1 MPLAHHGDCMNDYY
15 RRVVCCKSTNSFS
28 NMQLS
33 ELQKYLQSL
42 PERIKKEAAHI
53 VAETATEYFKDSFR
67 RKAFDG
73 RPWPQGRPKR
83 KGSLLVAS
91 GALMN
96 SIRPSH
102 VSEDRV
108 VISAGNQKVNYAQA
122 HNEGFVGNVN
132 VRAHQR
138 TVKSRSGKGKTKTNG
153 TRIVQ
158 VRAHQRTMRVPA
170 RPFMGDSKEL
180 NILIKK
186 RIEGYINSLNQH

>member
-1 MPLAHHGDCMNDYY
+1 
-15 RRVVCCKSTNSFS
+15 
-28 NMQLS
+28 MQLS
-33 ELQKYLQSL
+33 ELQTYLKSL
-42 PERIKKEAAHI
+42 PEQIKKNAAQI
-53 VAETATEYFKDSFR
+53 VAVTATEYFKDSFH
-67 RKAFDG
+67 RKSFNG

-108 VISAGNQKVNYAQA
+108 VISAGNQKVQYAQV
-122 HNEGFVGNVN
+122 HNEDFVGNVN

-138 TVKSRSGKGKTKTNG
+138 TIKNRTNTKGKGGKAKIKVQG
-153 TRIVQ
+153 TRVVQ

-180 NILIKK
+180 NLLIKK
-186 RIEGYINSLNQH
+186 KIDGYINFLNQQR

>member
-1 MPLAHHGDCMNDYY
+1 
-15 RRVVCCKSTNSFS
+15 
-28 NMQLS
+28 MQLS

-102 VSEDRV
+102 VSEEKV
-108 VISAGNQKVNYAQA
+108 VISAGNQKVQYAQV

-138 TVKSRSGKGKTKTNG
+138 TIKNQTKTKGKGGKTKIKVQG
-153 TRIVQ
+153 TRVVQ

-180 NILIKK
+180 NLLIKK
-186 RIEGYINSLNQH
+186 RIEGYINSLNRHG

>member
-1 MPLAHHGDCMNDYY
+1 
-15 RRVVCCKSTNSFS
+15 
-28 NMQLS
+28 MQLS
-33 ELQKYLQSL
+33 DLQKYLQAL
-42 PERIKKEAAHI
+42 PARIKKDAAHI

-83 KGSLLVAS
+83 KGSLMVAS

-102 VSEDRV
+102 VSEEKV
-108 VISAGNQKVNYAQA
+108 VISAGNEKVNYAQA
-122 HNEGFVGNVN
+122 HNEGFIGNVN

-138 TVKSRSGKGKTKTNG
+138 TVKSRSGKGKNKTKG

-180 NILIKK
+180 NLLIKK
-186 RIEGYINSLNQH
+186 RIERYINSLTQQ

>member
-1 MPLAHHGDCMNDYY
+1 
-15 RRVVCCKSTNSFS
+15 
-28 NMQLS
+28 MQLS
-33 ELQKYLQSL
+33 ELQTYLKSL
-42 PERIKKEAAHI
+42 PEQIKKNAAQI
-53 VAETATEYFKDSFR
+53 VAVTATEYFKDSFH
-67 RKAFDG
+67 RKSFNG

-108 VISAGNQKVNYAQA
+108 VISAGNQKVQYAQV

-132 VRAHQR
+132 
-138 TVKSRSGKGKTKTNG
+138 
-153 TRIVQ
+153 

-180 NILIKK
+180 NLLIKK
-186 RIEGYINSLNQH
+186 KIDGYINFLNQQR

>member
-1 MPLAHHGDCMNDYY
+1 
-15 RRVVCCKSTNSFS
+15 
-28 NMQLS
+28 MQLF

-108 VISAGNQKVNYAQA
+108 VISAGNEKVQYAQV

-138 TVKSRSGKGKTKTNG
+138 TIKNQTKTKGKVGKAKIKVQG
-153 TRIVQ
+153 TRVVQ

-186 RIEGYINSLNQH
+186 RIEGYINSLNQHE